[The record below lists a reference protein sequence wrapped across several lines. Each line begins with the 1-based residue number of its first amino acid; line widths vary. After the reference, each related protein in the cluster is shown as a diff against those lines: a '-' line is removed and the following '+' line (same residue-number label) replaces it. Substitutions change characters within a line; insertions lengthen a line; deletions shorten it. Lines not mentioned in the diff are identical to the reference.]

1 MERRPSPVDGRS
13 YALVLSAEGSDML
26 KQLKPM
32 VLEHEKRVTA
42 NSDPEERSQLLRVL
56 SKLTHVRHGCLIIS
70 LKKNYK
76 FIQFMR

>member
-42 NSDPEERSQLLRVL
+42 NLDPEERSQLLRVL
-56 SKLTHVRHGCLIIS
+56 SKLTHER
-70 LKKNYK
+70 
-76 FIQFMR
+76 R

>member
-1 MERRPSPVDGRS
+1 MERRPSPVDRRS

-42 NSDPEERSQLLRVL
+42 NLDPEERSQLLRVL
-56 SKLTHVRHGCLIIS
+56 SKLTHERH
-70 LKKNYK
+70 
-76 FIQFMR
+76 

>member
-1 MERRPSPVDGRS
+1 MERPPSPVDRRS

-42 NSDPEERSQLLRVL
+42 NLDPEERSQLLRVL
-56 SKLTHVRHGCLIIS
+56 SKLTHVCHGCLIIS
-70 LKKNYK
+70 LNK
-76 FIQFMR
+76 IL